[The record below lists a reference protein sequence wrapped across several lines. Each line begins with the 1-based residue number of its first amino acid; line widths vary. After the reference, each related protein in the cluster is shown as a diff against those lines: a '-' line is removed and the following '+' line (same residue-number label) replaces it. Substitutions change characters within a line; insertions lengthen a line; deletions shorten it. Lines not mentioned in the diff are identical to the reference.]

1 MWWSGMIR
9 DHSDLIVTLGDST
22 GLRFPTGLRFSSS
35 KKFAS
40 SSTCIAG
47 KISCFKFKKSN

>member
-9 DHSDLIVTLGDST
+9 DHSDLIVTLGNST

-35 KKFAS
+35 NKFAS
-40 SSTCIAG
+40 SSTCITG
-47 KISCFKFKKSN
+47 KISGFKFKKSN